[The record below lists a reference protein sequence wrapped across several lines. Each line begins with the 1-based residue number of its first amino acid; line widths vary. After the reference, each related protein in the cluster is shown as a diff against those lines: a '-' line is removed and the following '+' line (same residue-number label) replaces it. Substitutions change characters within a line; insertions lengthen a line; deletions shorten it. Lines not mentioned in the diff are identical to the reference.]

1 LLMVLESLIN
11 PGMVKRNPWYMML
24 IGFTHSVVGV
34 LLSLLVFPTNPS
46 LPAVF
51 LTTMAILPFMVNYIK
66 SEEAEDVDE
75 PHRGL
80 FHSIKKHYDI
90 MLAFVF
96 LFFGMLVAFTLW
108 DLLYPEEV
116 FMDQVNTIRQIRSGF
131 QGTGSSFNSEY
142 FIGILMNNLRV
153 TGLCVLFSFLFGAGA
168 IFILTWNASVIGVA
182 ISDVIKKVLLS
193 LSPGLGSWLHAVNI
207 GFSTYVFHGT
217 LELLAYFVAALG
229 GGIISVG
236 VIRHKVNSKAFKNAL
251 LDSIDLIV
259 LSLVILVI
267 AAFVEV
273 SI

>member
-1 LLMVLESLIN
+1 MNLGETIQKIKNKAHLMEMVTLRRLRLLFEDFPKNHNVI
-11 PGMVKRNPWYMML
+11 L
-24 IGFTHSVVGV
+24 IGQ
-34 LLSLLVFPTNPS
+34 P
-46 LPAVF
+46 
-51 LTTMAILPFMVNYIK
+51 
-66 SEEAEDVDE
+66 
-75 PHRGL
+75 
-80 FHSIKKHYDI
+80 
-90 MLAFVF
+90 
-96 LFFGMLVAFTLW
+96 
-108 DLLYPEEV
+108 
-116 FMDQVNTIRQIRSGF
+116 
-131 QGTGSSFNSEY
+131 
-142 FIGILMNNLRV
+142 ILMNNLRV

-182 ISDVIKKVLLS
+182 ISNVIKKVLLS

-236 VIRHKVNSKAFKNAL
+236 VIRHDVNSKAFKNAL